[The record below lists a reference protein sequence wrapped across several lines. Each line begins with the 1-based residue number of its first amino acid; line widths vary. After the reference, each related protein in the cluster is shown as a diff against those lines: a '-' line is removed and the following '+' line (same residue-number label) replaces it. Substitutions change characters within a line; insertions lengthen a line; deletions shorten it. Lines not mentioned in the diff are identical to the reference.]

1 MKNIELIGLCAALA
15 MAAAACGTQKKIEQI
30 RAGEMQARLALPSD
44 SGKPVREIKLPEK
57 SRDTLQIVDF
67 EGHEMLIMNAIRD
80 DDGEMV
86 ATDRLEAAVVSA
98 RFRNVAERRGRV
110 DLEFQVI
117 VPRDMQDSRWQLR
130 LDPDMYILGDS
141 LRLDPVIITGR
152 DYRKAQLRGYEQYRK
167 FLNSII
173 TDTTRFINL
182 GALEIFI
189 ERNIPE
195 VYAFRNDTSYVSDE
209 QFASAYGVT
218 ERQAIEHYTWKLWKR
233 WNRRRAG
240 RKELMYRR
248 LVKAPIVTEGI
259 RLDTV
264 IQTDGGDFIYNYVQT
279 INTRPK
285 LRKVDIVLSGD
296 IREQDK
302 CLYTIPRSE
311 ALTFYISS
319 ISGLADGSERYLK
332 RIMER
337 KVEANTA
344 CYIEF
349 PQGKATIDPALG
361 NNPEE
366 IGRIKGNFRELL
378 VNERFDLD
386 SICVEAFASPEGLI
400 KSNEALSERRAR
412 AASDYFSSYAS
423 RLSDSLSREA
433 GVMLSLGEEAVSAE
447 KTPPLS
453 FKSRSGGE
461 NWQMLNV
468 LVESDPELKD
478 AAKREYRHAVE
489 IYKDPDLREKQ
500 LSKMPQYRYM
510 REKLYPRLR
519 IVKFNFY
526 LHRKGMVKD
535 TVHTTEL
542 DTAYMNGV
550 QCLRDHDYEEAL
562 KRLLPYKDFN
572 TAVAYVA
579 LDRNSSAMEILQGL
593 EPTGPVNYLLA
604 IIYSRQGD
612 ERKAVQCYIHACA
625 QEPSYV
631 HRGNL
636 DPEISALIRKY
647 DLRLDNS

>member
-1 MKNIELIGLCAALA
+1 MKSSRFIGLCGVLIL
-15 MAAAACGTQKKIEQI
+15 AAAACGTHKKIEQI
-30 RAGEMQARLALPSD
+30 RSVEMQARLALPSD
-44 SGKPVREIKLPEK
+44 SQKTLREIKIPRK
-57 SRDTLQIVDF
+57 TRDTLQIVDF

-80 DDGEMV
+80 EDGEMV
-86 ATDRLEAAVVSA
+86 ATERLDAAVVTA

-152 DYRKAQLRGYEQYRK
+152 DYRKAQLRGYEQYRR

-195 VYAFRNDTSYVSDE
+195 VYAFRNDTTYVSDE

-218 ERQAIEHYTWKLWKR
+218 ERQAVEHYTWKLWKR
-233 WNRRRAG
+233 WNKRRAG
-240 RKELMYRR
+240 RKNLMYRR
-248 LVKAPIVTEGI
+248 FVKAPIVTEGI

-264 IQTDGGDFIYNYVQT
+264 IQNDNGDFIYNYVQT

-285 LRKVDIVLSGD
+285 LRKVEIVLSGD
-296 IREQDK
+296 IREQGK
-302 CLYTIPRSE
+302 RIYTIPRSE
-311 ALTFYISS
+311 PLTFYISS

-332 RIMER
+332 KIIER

-349 PQGKATIDPALG
+349 PQGKACIDPQLG
-361 NNPEE
+361 NNPGE
-366 IGRIKGNFRELL
+366 IDRIKGNFRELL
-378 VNERFDLD
+378 VNETFDLD
-386 SICVEAFASPEGLI
+386 SICVEAYASPEGAA

-412 AASDYFSSYAS
+412 AASDYFSHFAAQ
-423 RLSDSLSREA
+423 LSDSLSREA
-433 GVMLSLGEEAVSAE
+433 GIVLALGDEVIETLKPA
-447 KTPPLS
+447 PIS
-453 FKSRSGGE
+453 FNSRSGGE
-461 NWQMLNV
+461 NWQMLDV
-468 LVESDPELKD
+468 LIESDEHLKD
-478 AAKREYRHAVE
+478 AAKQEYKQLAAL
-489 IYKDPDLREKQ
+489 YKDPDIREKQ
-500 LSKMPQYRYM
+500 LSRSPHYRYL
-510 REKLYPRLR
+510 REKIYPRLR
-519 IVKFNFY
+519 VVKFNFF
-526 LHRKGMVKD
+526 LHRKGMLKD

-542 DTAYMNGV
+542 DTVYMRGV
-550 QCLRDHDYEEAL
+550 QYLRDHDYEEAL
-562 KRLLPYKDFN
+562 KRLQPYKDFN

-579 LDRNSSAMEILQGL
+579 LDRNSSAMEILRRL
-593 EPTGPVNYLLA
+593 EPDGPVNYLLA
-604 IIYSRQGD
+604 ILYSREGD
-612 ERKAVQCYIHACA
+612 EQRAVQCYVHACA

-636 DPEISALIRKY
+636 DPEISALIKKY
-647 DLRLDNS
+647 DLNNL

>member
-1 MKNIELIGLCAALA
+1 MKSSRFIGLCGILIL
-15 MAAAACGTQKKIEQI
+15 AAAACGTHKKIEQI
-30 RAGEMQARLALPSD
+30 RSVEMQARLALPSD
-44 SGKPVREIKLPEK
+44 SQKTLREIKIPRK
-57 SRDTLQIVDF
+57 TRDTLQIVDF

-80 DDGEMV
+80 EDGEMV
-86 ATDRLEAAVVSA
+86 ATERLDAAVVTA

-152 DYRKAQLRGYEQYRK
+152 DYRKAQLRGYEQYRR

-195 VYAFRNDTSYVSDE
+195 VYAFRNDTTYVSDE

-218 ERQAIEHYTWKLWKR
+218 ERQAVEHYTWKLWKR
-233 WNRRRAG
+233 WNKRRAG
-240 RKELMYRR
+240 RKNLMYRR
-248 LVKAPIVTEGI
+248 FVKAPIVTEGI

-264 IQTDGGDFIYNYVQT
+264 IQNDNGDFIYNYVQT

-285 LRKVDIVLSGD
+285 LRKVEIVLSGD
-296 IREQDK
+296 IREQGK
-302 CLYTIPRSE
+302 RIYTIPRSE
-311 ALTFYISS
+311 PLTFYISS

-332 RIMER
+332 KIIER

-349 PQGKATIDPALG
+349 PQGKANIDPQLG
-361 NNPEE
+361 NNPGE
-366 IGRIKGNFRELL
+366 IDRIKGNFRELL
-378 VNERFDLD
+378 VNETFDLD
-386 SICVEAFASPEGLI
+386 SICVEAYASPEGAA

-412 AASDYFSSYAS
+412 AASDYFSHFAAQ
-423 RLSDSLSREA
+423 LSDSLSREA
-433 GVMLSLGEEAVSAE
+433 GIVLALGDEVIETLKPA
-447 KTPPLS
+447 PIS
-453 FKSRSGGE
+453 FNSRSGGE
-461 NWQMLNV
+461 NWQMLDV
-468 LVESDPELKD
+468 LIESDKYLKD
-478 AAKREYRHAVE
+478 AAKQEYKQLAAL
-489 IYKDPDLREKQ
+489 YKDPDIREKQ
-500 LSKMPQYRYM
+500 LSRSPHYRYL
-510 REKLYPRLR
+510 REKIYPRLR
-519 IVKFNFY
+519 VVKFNFF
-526 LHRKGMVKD
+526 LHRKGMLKD

-542 DTAYMNGV
+542 DTVYMRGV
-550 QCLRDHDYEEAL
+550 QYLRDHDYEEAL
-562 KRLLPYKDFN
+562 KRLQPYKDFN

-579 LDRNSSAMEILQGL
+579 LDRNSSAMEILRRL
-593 EPTGPVNYLLA
+593 EPDGPVNYLLA
-604 IIYSRQGD
+604 ILYSREGD
-612 ERKAVQCYIHACA
+612 EQRAVQCYVHACA

-636 DPEISALIRKY
+636 DPEISALIKKY
-647 DLRLDNS
+647 DLNNL

>member
-1 MKNIELIGLCAALA
+1 MKSSRFIGLCGVLIL
-15 MAAAACGTQKKIEQI
+15 AAAACGTHKKIEQI
-30 RAGEMQARLALPSD
+30 RSVEMQARLALPSD
-44 SGKPVREIKLPEK
+44 SQKTLREIKIPRK
-57 SRDTLQIVDF
+57 TRDTLQIVDF

-80 DDGEMV
+80 EDGEMV
-86 ATDRLEAAVVSA
+86 ATERLDAAVVTA

-152 DYRKAQLRGYEQYRK
+152 DYRKAQLRGYEQYRR

-195 VYAFRNDTSYVSDE
+195 VYAFRNDTTYVSDE

-218 ERQAIEHYTWKLWKR
+218 ERQAVEHYTWKLWKR
-233 WNRRRAG
+233 WNKRRAG
-240 RKELMYRR
+240 RKNLMYRR
-248 LVKAPIVTEGI
+248 FVKAPIVTEGI

-264 IQTDGGDFIYNYVQT
+264 IQNDNGDFIYNYVQT

-285 LRKVDIVLSGD
+285 LRKVEIVLSGD
-296 IREQDK
+296 IREQGK
-302 CLYTIPRSE
+302 RIYTIPRSE
-311 ALTFYISS
+311 PLTFYISS

-332 RIMER
+332 KIIER

-349 PQGKATIDPALG
+349 PQGKAGIDPQLG
-361 NNPEE
+361 NNPGE
-366 IGRIKGNFRELL
+366 IDRIKGNFRELL
-378 VNERFDLD
+378 VNETFDLD
-386 SICVEAFASPEGLI
+386 SICVEAYASPEGAA

-412 AASDYFSSYAS
+412 AASDYFSHFAAQ
-423 RLSDSLSREA
+423 LSDSLSREA
-433 GVMLSLGEEAVSAE
+433 GIVLALGDEVIETLKPA
-447 KTPPLS
+447 PIS
-453 FKSRSGGE
+453 FNSRSGGE
-461 NWQMLNV
+461 NWQMLDV
-468 LVESDPELKD
+468 LIESDEHLKD
-478 AAKREYRHAVE
+478 AAKQEYKQLAAL
-489 IYKDPDLREKQ
+489 YKDPDIREKQ
-500 LSKMPQYRYM
+500 LSRSPHYRYL
-510 REKLYPRLR
+510 REKIYPRLR
-519 IVKFNFY
+519 VVKFNFF
-526 LHRKGMVKD
+526 LHRKGMLKD

-542 DTAYMNGV
+542 DTVYMRGV
-550 QCLRDHDYEEAL
+550 QYLRDHDYEEAL
-562 KRLLPYKDFN
+562 KRLQPYKDFN

-579 LDRNSSAMEILQGL
+579 LDRNSSAMEILRRL
-593 EPTGPVNYLLA
+593 EPDGPVNYLLA
-604 IIYSRQGD
+604 ILYSREGD
-612 ERKAVQCYIHACA
+612 EQRAVQCYVHACA

-636 DPEISALIRKY
+636 DPEISALIKKY
-647 DLRLDNS
+647 DLNNL

>member
-1 MKNIELIGLCAALA
+1 MKSSRFIGLCGILIL
-15 MAAAACGTQKKIEQI
+15 AAAACGTHKKIEQI
-30 RAGEMQARLALPSD
+30 RSVEMQARLALPSD
-44 SGKPVREIKLPEK
+44 SQKTLREIKIPRK
-57 SRDTLQIVDF
+57 TRDTLQIVDF

-80 DDGEMV
+80 EDGEMV
-86 ATDRLEAAVVSA
+86 ATERLDAAVVTA

-152 DYRKAQLRGYEQYRK
+152 DYRKAQLRGYEQYRR

-195 VYAFRNDTSYVSDE
+195 VYAFRNDTTYVSDE

-218 ERQAIEHYTWKLWKR
+218 ERQAVEHYTWKLWKR
-233 WNRRRAG
+233 WNKRRAG
-240 RKELMYRR
+240 RKNLMYRR
-248 LVKAPIVTEGI
+248 FVKAPIVTEGI

-264 IQTDGGDFIYNYVQT
+264 IQNDNGDFIYNYVQT

-285 LRKVDIVLSGD
+285 LRKVEIVLSGD
-296 IREQDK
+296 IREQGK
-302 CLYTIPRSE
+302 RIYTIPCSE
-311 ALTFYISS
+311 PLTFYISS

-332 RIMER
+332 KIIER

-349 PQGKATIDPALG
+349 PQGKAGIDPQLG
-361 NNPEE
+361 NNPGE
-366 IGRIKGNFRELL
+366 IDRIKGNFRELL
-378 VNERFDLD
+378 VNETFDLD
-386 SICVEAFASPEGLI
+386 SICVEAYASPEGAA

-412 AASDYFSSYAS
+412 AASDYFSHFAAQ
-423 RLSDSLSREA
+423 LSDSLSREA
-433 GVMLSLGEEAVSAE
+433 GIVLALGDEVIETGKPA
-447 KTPPLS
+447 PIS
-453 FKSRSGGE
+453 FNRRSGGE
-461 NWQMLNV
+461 NWQMLDV
-468 LVESDPELKD
+468 LIESDEHLKD
-478 AAKREYRHAVE
+478 AAKQEYKQLAAL
-489 IYKDPDLREKQ
+489 YKDPDIREKQ
-500 LSKMPQYRYM
+500 LSRSPHYRYL
-510 REKLYPRLR
+510 REKIYPRLR
-519 IVKFNFY
+519 VVKFNFF
-526 LHRKGMVKD
+526 LHRKGMLKD

-542 DTAYMNGV
+542 DTVYMRGV
-550 QCLRDHDYEEAL
+550 QYLRDHDYEEAL
-562 KRLLPYKDFN
+562 KRLQPYKDFN

-579 LDRNSSAMEILQGL
+579 LDRNSSAMEILRRL
-593 EPTGPVNYLLA
+593 EPDGPVNYLLA
-604 IIYSRQGD
+604 ILYSREGD
-612 ERKAVQCYIHACA
+612 EQRAVQCYVHACA

-636 DPEISALIRKY
+636 DPEISALIKKY
-647 DLRLDNS
+647 DLNNL

>member
-1 MKNIELIGLCAALA
+1 MKSSRFIGLCGILIL
-15 MAAAACGTQKKIEQI
+15 AAAACGTHKKIEQI
-30 RAGEMQARLALPSD
+30 RLVEMQARLALPSD
-44 SGKPVREIKLPEK
+44 SQKTLREIKIPRK
-57 SRDTLQIVDF
+57 TRDTLQIVDF

-80 DDGEMV
+80 EDGEMV
-86 ATDRLEAAVVSA
+86 ATERLDAAVVTA

-152 DYRKAQLRGYEQYRK
+152 DYRKAQLRGYEQYRR

-195 VYAFRNDTSYVSDE
+195 VYAFRNDTTYVSDE

-218 ERQAIEHYTWKLWKR
+218 ERQAVEHYTWKLWKR
-233 WNRRRAG
+233 WNKRRAG
-240 RKELMYRR
+240 RKNLMYRR
-248 LVKAPIVTEGI
+248 FVKAPIVTEGI

-264 IQTDGGDFIYNYVQT
+264 IQNDNGDFIYNYVQT

-285 LRKVDIVLSGD
+285 LRKVEIVLSGD
-296 IREQDK
+296 IREQGK
-302 CLYTIPRSE
+302 RIYTIPRSE
-311 ALTFYISS
+311 PLTFYISS

-332 RIMER
+332 KIIER

-349 PQGKATIDPALG
+349 PQGKAGIDPQLG
-361 NNPEE
+361 NNPGE
-366 IGRIKGNFRELL
+366 IDRIKGNFRELL
-378 VNERFDLD
+378 VNETFDLD
-386 SICVEAFASPEGLI
+386 SICVEAYASPEGAA

-412 AASDYFSSYAS
+412 AASDYFSHFAAQ
-423 RLSDSLSREA
+423 LSDSLSREA
-433 GVMLSLGEEAVSAE
+433 GIVLALGDEVIETLKPA
-447 KTPPLS
+447 PIS
-453 FKSRSGGE
+453 FNSRSGGE
-461 NWQMLNV
+461 NWQMLDV
-468 LVESDPELKD
+468 LIESDKYLKD
-478 AAKREYRHAVE
+478 AAKQEYKQLAAL
-489 IYKDPDLREKQ
+489 YKDPDIREKQ
-500 LSKMPQYRYM
+500 LSRSPHYRYL

-519 IVKFNFY
+519 VVKFNFF
-526 LHRKGMVKD
+526 LHRKGMLKD

-542 DTAYMNGV
+542 DTVYMRGV
-550 QCLRDHDYEEAL
+550 QYLRDHDYEEAL
-562 KRLLPYKDFN
+562 KRLQPYKDFN

-579 LDRNSSAMEILQGL
+579 LDRNSSAMEILRRL
-593 EPTGPVNYLLA
+593 EPDGPVNYLLA
-604 IIYSRQGD
+604 ILYSREGD
-612 ERKAVQCYIHACA
+612 EQRAVQCYVHACA

-636 DPEISALIRKY
+636 DPEISALIKKY
-647 DLRLDNS
+647 DLNNL

>member
-1 MKNIELIGLCAALA
+1 MKSSRFIGLCGILIL
-15 MAAAACGTQKKIEQI
+15 AAAACGTHKKIEQI
-30 RAGEMQARLALPSD
+30 RSVEMQARLALPSD
-44 SGKPVREIKLPEK
+44 SQKTLREIKIPRK
-57 SRDTLQIVDF
+57 TRDTLQIVDF

-80 DDGEMV
+80 EDGEMV
-86 ATDRLEAAVVSA
+86 ATERLDAAVVTA

-152 DYRKAQLRGYEQYRK
+152 DYRKAQLRGYEQYRR

-195 VYAFRNDTSYVSDE
+195 VYAFRNDTTYVSDE

-218 ERQAIEHYTWKLWKR
+218 ERQAVEHYTWKLWKR
-233 WNRRRAG
+233 WNKRRAG
-240 RKELMYRR
+240 RKNLMYRR
-248 LVKAPIVTEGI
+248 FVKAPIVTEGI

-264 IQTDGGDFIYNYVQT
+264 IQNDNGDFIYNYVQT

-285 LRKVDIVLSGD
+285 LRKVEIVLSGD
-296 IREQDK
+296 IREQGK
-302 CLYTIPRSE
+302 RIYTIPCSE
-311 ALTFYISS
+311 PLTFYISS

-332 RIMER
+332 KIIER

-349 PQGKATIDPALG
+349 PQGKACIDPQLG
-361 NNPEE
+361 NNPGE
-366 IGRIKGNFRELL
+366 IDRIKGNFRELL
-378 VNERFDLD
+378 VNETFDLD
-386 SICVEAFASPEGLI
+386 SICVEAYASPEGAA

-412 AASDYFSSYAS
+412 AASDYFSHFAAQ
-423 RLSDSLSREA
+423 LSDSLSREA
-433 GVMLSLGEEAVSAE
+433 GIVLALGDEVIETLKPA
-447 KTPPLS
+447 PIS
-453 FKSRSGGE
+453 FNSRSGGE
-461 NWQMLNV
+461 NWQMLDV
-468 LVESDPELKD
+468 LIESDEHLKD
-478 AAKREYRHAVE
+478 AAKQEYKQLAAL
-489 IYKDPDLREKQ
+489 YKDPDIREKQ
-500 LSKMPQYRYM
+500 LSRSPHYRYL
-510 REKLYPRLR
+510 REKIYPRLR
-519 IVKFNFY
+519 VVKFNFF
-526 LHRKGMVKD
+526 LHRKGMLKD

-542 DTAYMNGV
+542 DTVYMRGV
-550 QCLRDHDYEEAL
+550 QYLRDHDYEEAL
-562 KRLLPYKDFN
+562 KRLQPYKDFN

-579 LDRNSSAMEILQGL
+579 LDRNSSAMEILRRL
-593 EPTGPVNYLLA
+593 EPDGPVNYLLA
-604 IIYSRQGD
+604 ILYSREGD
-612 ERKAVQCYIHACA
+612 EQRAVQCYVHACA

-636 DPEISALIRKY
+636 DPEISALIKKY
-647 DLRLDNS
+647 DLNNL

>member
-1 MKNIELIGLCAALA
+1 MKSSRFIGLCGILIL
-15 MAAAACGTQKKIEQI
+15 AAAACGTHKKIEQI
-30 RAGEMQARLALPSD
+30 KSVEMQARLALPSD
-44 SGKPVREIKLPEK
+44 SQKTLREIKIPRK
-57 SRDTLQIVDF
+57 TRDTLQIVDF

-80 DDGEMV
+80 EDGEMV
-86 ATDRLEAAVVSA
+86 ATERLDAAVVTA

-152 DYRKAQLRGYEQYRK
+152 DYRKAQLRGYEQYRR

-195 VYAFRNDTSYVSDE
+195 VSAFRNDTTYVSDE

-218 ERQAIEHYTWKLWKR
+218 ERQAVEHYTWKLWKR
-233 WNRRRAG
+233 WNKRRAG
-240 RKELMYRR
+240 RKNLMYRR
-248 LVKAPIVTEGI
+248 FVKAPIVTEGI

-264 IQTDGGDFIYNYVQT
+264 IQNDNGDFIYNYVQT

-285 LRKVDIVLSGD
+285 LRKVEIVLSGD
-296 IREQDK
+296 IREQGK
-302 CLYTIPRSE
+302 RIYTIPRSE
-311 ALTFYISS
+311 PLTFYISS

-332 RIMER
+332 KIIER

-349 PQGKATIDPALG
+349 PQGKANIDPQLG
-361 NNPEE
+361 NNPGE
-366 IGRIKGNFRELL
+366 IDRIKGNFRELL
-378 VNERFDLD
+378 VNETFDLD
-386 SICVEAFASPEGLI
+386 SICVEAYASPEGAA

-412 AASDYFSSYAS
+412 AASDYFSHFAAQ
-423 RLSDSLSREA
+423 LSDSLSREA
-433 GVMLSLGEEAVSAE
+433 GIVLALGDEVIETLKPA
-447 KTPPLS
+447 PIS
-453 FKSRSGGE
+453 FNSRSGGE
-461 NWQMLNV
+461 NWQMLDV
-468 LVESDPELKD
+468 LIESDEHLKD
-478 AAKREYRHAVE
+478 AAKQEYKQLAAL
-489 IYKDPDLREKQ
+489 YKDPDIREKQ
-500 LSKMPQYRYM
+500 LSRSPHYRYL
-510 REKLYPRLR
+510 REKIYPRLR
-519 IVKFNFY
+519 VVKFNFF
-526 LHRKGMVKD
+526 LHRKGMLKD

-542 DTAYMNGV
+542 DTVYMRGV
-550 QCLRDHDYEEAL
+550 QYLRDHDYEEAL
-562 KRLLPYKDFN
+562 KRLQPYKDFN

-579 LDRNSSAMEILQGL
+579 LDRNSSAMEILRRL
-593 EPTGPVNYLLA
+593 EPDGPVNYLLA
-604 IIYSRQGD
+604 ILYSREGD
-612 ERKAVQCYIHACA
+612 EQRAVQCYVHACA

-636 DPEISALIRKY
+636 DPEISALIKKY
-647 DLRLDNS
+647 DLNNL

>member
-1 MKNIELIGLCAALA
+1 MKSSRFIGLCGILIL
-15 MAAAACGTQKKIEQI
+15 AAAACGTHKKIEQI
-30 RAGEMQARLALPSD
+30 RSVEMQARLALPSD
-44 SGKPVREIKLPEK
+44 SQKTLREIKIPRK
-57 SRDTLQIVDF
+57 TRDTLQIVDF

-80 DDGEMV
+80 EDGEMV
-86 ATDRLEAAVVSA
+86 ATERLDAAVVTA

-152 DYRKAQLRGYEQYRK
+152 DYRKAQLRGYEQYRR

-195 VYAFRNDTSYVSDE
+195 VYAFRNDTTYVSDE

-218 ERQAIEHYTWKLWKR
+218 ERQAVEHYTWKLWKL
-233 WNRRRAG
+233 WNKRRAG
-240 RKELMYRR
+240 RKNLMYRR
-248 LVKAPIVTEGI
+248 FVKAPIVTEGI

-264 IQTDGGDFIYNYVQT
+264 IQNDNGDFIYNYVQT

-285 LRKVDIVLSGD
+285 LRKVEIVLSGD
-296 IREQDK
+296 IREQGK
-302 CLYTIPRSE
+302 RIYTIPRSE
-311 ALTFYISS
+311 PLTFYISS

-332 RIMER
+332 KIIER

-349 PQGKATIDPALG
+349 PQGKAGIDPQLG
-361 NNPEE
+361 NNPGE
-366 IGRIKGNFRELL
+366 IDRIKGNFRELL
-378 VNERFDLD
+378 VNETFDLD
-386 SICVEAFASPEGLI
+386 SICVEAYASPEGAA

-412 AASDYFSSYAS
+412 AASDYFSHFAAQ
-423 RLSDSLSREA
+423 LSDSLSREA
-433 GVMLSLGEEAVSAE
+433 GIVLALGDEVIETGKPA
-447 KTPPLS
+447 PIS
-453 FKSRSGGE
+453 FNSRSGGE
-461 NWQMLNV
+461 NWQMLDV
-468 LVESDPELKD
+468 LIESDEHLKD
-478 AAKREYRHAVE
+478 AAKQEYKQLAAL
-489 IYKDPDLREKQ
+489 YKDPDIREKQ
-500 LSKMPQYRYM
+500 LSRSPHYRYL
-510 REKLYPRLR
+510 REKIYPRLR
-519 IVKFNFY
+519 VVKFNFF
-526 LHRKGMVKD
+526 LHRKGMLKD

-542 DTAYMNGV
+542 DTVYMRGV
-550 QCLRDHDYEEAL
+550 QYLRDHDYEEAL
-562 KRLLPYKDFN
+562 KRLQPYKDFN

-579 LDRNSSAMEILQGL
+579 LDRNSSAMEILRRL
-593 EPTGPVNYLLA
+593 EPDGPVNYLLA
-604 IIYSRQGD
+604 ILYSREGD
-612 ERKAVQCYIHACA
+612 EQRAVQCYVHACA

-636 DPEISALIRKY
+636 DPEISALIKKY
-647 DLRLDNS
+647 DLNNL

>member
-1 MKNIELIGLCAALA
+1 MKSSRFIGLCGILIL
-15 MAAAACGTQKKIEQI
+15 AAAACGTHKKIEQI
-30 RAGEMQARLALPSD
+30 RSVEMQARLALPSD
-44 SGKPVREIKLPEK
+44 SQKTLREIKIPRK
-57 SRDTLQIVDF
+57 TRDTLQIVDF

-80 DDGEMV
+80 EDGEMV
-86 ATDRLEAAVVSA
+86 ATERLDAAVVTA

-152 DYRKAQLRGYEQYRK
+152 DYRKAQLRGYEQYRR

-195 VYAFRNDTSYVSDE
+195 VYAFRNDTTYVSDE

-218 ERQAIEHYTWKLWKR
+218 ERQAVEHYTWKLWKR
-233 WNRRRAG
+233 WNKRRAG
-240 RKELMYRR
+240 RKNLMYRR
-248 LVKAPIVTEGI
+248 FVKAPIVTEGI

-264 IQTDGGDFIYNYVQT
+264 IQNDNGDFIYNYVQT

-285 LRKVDIVLSGD
+285 LRKVEIVLSGD
-296 IREQDK
+296 IREQGK
-302 CLYTIPRSE
+302 RIYTIPRSDP
-311 ALTFYISS
+311 LTFYISS

-332 RIMER
+332 KIIER

-349 PQGKATIDPALG
+349 PQGKACIDPQLG
-361 NNPEE
+361 NNPGE
-366 IGRIKGNFRELL
+366 IDRIKGNFRELL
-378 VNERFDLD
+378 VNETFDLD
-386 SICVEAFASPEGLI
+386 SICVEAYASPEGAA

-412 AASDYFSSYAS
+412 AASDYFSHFAAQ
-423 RLSDSLSREA
+423 LSDSLSSEA
-433 GVMLSLGEEAVSAE
+433 GIVLALGDEVIETLKPA
-447 KTPPLS
+447 PIS
-453 FKSRSGGE
+453 FNSRSGGE
-461 NWQMLNV
+461 NWQMLDV
-468 LVESDPELKD
+468 LIESDEHLKD
-478 AAKREYRHAVE
+478 AAKQEYKQLAAL
-489 IYKDPDLREKQ
+489 YKDPDIREKQ
-500 LSKMPQYRYM
+500 LSRSPHYRYL
-510 REKLYPRLR
+510 REKIYPRLR
-519 IVKFNFY
+519 VVKFNFF
-526 LHRKGMVKD
+526 LHRKGMLKD

-542 DTAYMNGV
+542 DTVYMRGV
-550 QCLRDHDYEEAL
+550 QYLRDHDYEEAL
-562 KRLLPYKDFN
+562 KRLQPYKDFN

-579 LDRNSSAMEILQGL
+579 LDRNSSAMEILRRL
-593 EPTGPVNYLLA
+593 EPDGPVNYLLA
-604 IIYSRQGD
+604 ILYSREGD
-612 ERKAVQCYIHACA
+612 EQRAVQCYVHACA

-636 DPEISALIRKY
+636 DPEISALIKKY
-647 DLRLDNS
+647 DLNNL

>member
-1 MKNIELIGLCAALA
+1 MKSSRFIGLCGILIL
-15 MAAAACGTQKKIEQI
+15 AAAACGTHKKIEQI
-30 RAGEMQARLALPSD
+30 RSVEMQARLALPSD
-44 SGKPVREIKLPEK
+44 SQKTLREIKIPRK
-57 SRDTLQIVDF
+57 TRDTLQIVDF

-80 DDGEMV
+80 EDGEMV
-86 ATDRLEAAVVSA
+86 ATERLDAAVVTA

-152 DYRKAQLRGYEQYRK
+152 DYRKAQLRGYEQYRR

-195 VYAFRNDTSYVSDE
+195 VYAFRNDTTYVSDE

-218 ERQAIEHYTWKLWKR
+218 ERQAVEHYTWKLWKR
-233 WNRRRAG
+233 WNKRRAG
-240 RKELMYRR
+240 RKNLMYRR
-248 LVKAPIVTEGI
+248 FVKAPIVTEGI

-264 IQTDGGDFIYNYVQT
+264 IQNDNGDFIYNYVQT

-285 LRKVDIVLSGD
+285 LRKVEIVLSGD
-296 IREQDK
+296 IREQGK
-302 CLYTIPRSE
+302 RIYTIPRSE
-311 ALTFYISS
+311 PLTFYISS

-332 RIMER
+332 KIIER

-349 PQGKATIDPALG
+349 PQGKANIDPQLG
-361 NNPEE
+361 NNPGE
-366 IGRIKGNFRELL
+366 IDRIKGNFRELL
-378 VNERFDLD
+378 VNETFDLD
-386 SICVEAFASPEGLI
+386 SICVEAYASPEGAA

-412 AASDYFSSYAS
+412 AASDYFSHFAAQ
-423 RLSDSLSREA
+423 LSDSLSREA
-433 GVMLSLGEEAVSAE
+433 GLVLALGDEVIETLKPA
-447 KTPPLS
+447 PIS
-453 FKSRSGGE
+453 FNSRSGGE
-461 NWQMLNV
+461 NWQMLDV
-468 LVESDPELKD
+468 LIESDEHLKD
-478 AAKREYRHAVE
+478 AAKQEYKQLAAL
-489 IYKDPDLREKQ
+489 YKDPDIREKQ
-500 LSKMPQYRYM
+500 LSRSPHYRYL
-510 REKLYPRLR
+510 REKIYPRLR
-519 IVKFNFY
+519 VVKFNFF
-526 LHRKGMVKD
+526 LHRKGMLKD

-542 DTAYMNGV
+542 DTVYMRGV
-550 QCLRDHDYEEAL
+550 QYLRDHDYEEAL
-562 KRLLPYKDFN
+562 KRLQPYKDFN

-579 LDRNSSAMEILQGL
+579 LDRNSSAMEILRRL
-593 EPTGPVNYLLA
+593 EPDGPVNYLLA
-604 IIYSRQGD
+604 ILYSREGD
-612 ERKAVQCYIHACA
+612 EQRAVQCYVHACA

-636 DPEISALIRKY
+636 DPEISALIKKY
-647 DLRLDNS
+647 DLNNL

>member
-1 MKNIELIGLCAALA
+1 MKSLKFPVLCGVLALA
-15 MAAAACGTQKKIEQI
+15 VAACGTHKKIEQI
-30 RAGEMQARLALPSD
+30 KAGEMQARLALPSD
-44 SGKPVREIKLPEK
+44 YQKPTREIKIPEK
-57 SRDTLQIVDF
+57 TRDTLQIVDF

-80 DDGEMV
+80 EDGEMV
-86 ATDRLEAAVVSA
+86 ATERLEAAVVTA

-110 DLEFQVI
+110 DLVFQVI

-152 DYRKAQLRGYEQYRK
+152 DYRKAQLRGYEQYRR

-182 GALEIFI
+182 AALEIFI

-195 VYAFRNDTSYVSDE
+195 VYAFRTDTSFVSDE
-209 QFASAYGVT
+209 EFASAYGVT
-218 ERQAIEHYTWKLWKR
+218 EKQAIEHYTWQLWKR

-240 RKELMYRR
+240 RKDLMYHRF
-248 LVKAPIVTEGI
+248 VKAPIVTEGI

-264 IQTDGGDFIYNYVQT
+264 LQNDNGDFIYNYVQT

-285 LRKVDIVLSGD
+285 LRKVEIVLSGD
-296 IREQDK
+296 IREQGK
-302 CLYTIPRSE
+302 RIYTIPRSDP
-311 ALTFYISS
+311 LTFYISS

-332 RIMER
+332 KIIER

-349 PQGKATIDPALG
+349 PQGKANIDPGLG
-361 NNPEE
+361 NNPGE

-378 VNERFDLD
+378 VNETFDLD
-386 SICVEAFASPEGLI
+386 SICVEAFASPEGLR
-400 KSNEALSERRAR
+400 KSNEALSERRAKS
-412 AASDYFSSYAS
+412 ASDYFANYAAH
-423 RLSDSLSREA
+423 LSDSLAKEA
-433 GVMLSLGEEAVSAE
+433 GIILSLGDEAIEMKKPAAI
-447 KTPPLS
+447 S

-461 NWQMLNV
+461 NWQMLDY
-468 LVESDPELKD
+468 LVESDWQLKD
-478 AAKREYRHAVE
+478 AAKKEYAE
-489 IYKDPDLREKQ
+489 IASLFKDPDMREKQ
-500 LSKMPQYRYM
+500 LSRTSHYRYL

-535 TVHTTEL
+535 TIHTTEL
-542 DTAYMNGV
+542 DTVYMHGV
-550 QCLRDHDYEEAL
+550 QSLRDHDYEEAL
-562 KRLLPYKDFN
+562 KCLQPYKDFN

-579 LDRNSSAMEILQGL
+579 LDRNSSAKEILCGL
-593 EPTGPVNYLLA
+593 ERTAAVDYLLA
-604 IIYSRQGD
+604 ILYSREGD
-612 ERKAVQCYIHACA
+612 EQNAVQCYIHACA
-625 QEPSYV
+625 REPSYV

-647 DLRLDNS
+647 DLNKEL

>member
-1 MKNIELIGLCAALA
+1 MKNLKFIGLCSTLA
-15 MAAAACGTQKKIEQI
+15 IAAAACGTHKKIEQI

-44 SGKPVREIKLPEK
+44 SSLPTREIKIPEK
-57 SRDTLQIVDF
+57 TRDTLQIVDF

-80 DDGEMV
+80 EDGEMV
-86 ATDRLEAAVVSA
+86 ATERLEAAVVTA

-152 DYRKAQLRGYEQYRK
+152 DYRKAQLRGYEQYRR

-182 GALEIFI
+182 GALEIFL

-195 VYAFRNDTSYVSDE
+195 VYAFRNDTTYVSDE

-218 ERQAIEHYTWKLWKR
+218 ERQAVEHYTWQLWKR

-240 RKELMYRR
+240 RKELMYHRF
-248 LVKAPIVTEGI
+248 VKAPIITEGI

-264 IQTDGGDFIYNYVQT
+264 LQNADGDFIYNYVQT

-285 LRKVDIVLSGD
+285 LRRVEIVLSGD
-296 IREQDK
+296 IKEQGRRI
-302 CLYTIPRSE
+302 YTIPRSE
-311 ALTFYISS
+311 PLTFYISS

-332 RIMER
+332 KIIER

-349 PQGKATIDPALG
+349 PQGKATIDPLLG
-361 NNPEE
+361 NNPGE

-378 VNERFDLD
+378 VNETFELD
-386 SICVEAFASPEGLI
+386 SICVEAFASPEGQK
-400 KSNEALSERRAR
+400 KSNEALSERRAK
-412 AASDYFSSYAS
+412 AASEYFARYAS
-423 RLSDSLSREA
+423 HLRDSLSREA
-433 GVMLSLGEEAVSAE
+433 GVVLSLGDEAVE
-447 KTPPLS
+447 IQKPTEIS

-461 NWQMLNV
+461 NWQMLDF
-468 LVESDPELKD
+468 LVESDEGLKD
-478 AAKREYRHAVE
+478 AAKKEYARIAGLNL
-489 IYKDPDLREKQ
+489 DPDMREKQ
-500 LSKMPQYRYM
+500 LSRSPHYRYM

-535 TVHTTEL
+535 TIHTTEL
-542 DTAYMNGV
+542 DTVYMRGV

-562 KRLLPYKDFN
+562 KLLQPYKDFN

-579 LDRNSSAMEILQGL
+579 LDRNSSAMEILRGL
-593 EPTGPVNYLLA
+593 ETTGAVNYLLA
-604 IIYSRQGD
+604 ILYSREGD
-612 ERKAVQCYIHACA
+612 EKNAVQCYIHACA

-647 DLRLDNS
+647 DLNKEQ

>member
-1 MKNIELIGLCAALA
+1 MKSSRFIGLCGILIL
-15 MAAAACGTQKKIEQI
+15 AAAACGTHKKIEQI
-30 RAGEMQARLALPSD
+30 RSVEMQARLALPSD
-44 SGKPVREIKLPEK
+44 SQKTLREIKIPRK
-57 SRDTLQIVDF
+57 TRDTLQIVDF

-80 DDGEMV
+80 EDGEMV
-86 ATDRLEAAVVSA
+86 ATERLDAAVVTA

-152 DYRKAQLRGYEQYRK
+152 DYRKAQLRGYEQYRR

-195 VYAFRNDTSYVSDE
+195 VYAFRNDTTYVSDE

-218 ERQAIEHYTWKLWKR
+218 ERQAVEHYTWKLWKR
-233 WNRRRAG
+233 WNKRRAG
-240 RKELMYRR
+240 RKNLMYRR
-248 LVKAPIVTEGI
+248 FVKAPIVTEGI

-264 IQTDGGDFIYNYVQT
+264 IQNDNGDFIYNYVQT

-285 LRKVDIVLSGD
+285 LRKVEIVLSGD
-296 IREQDK
+296 IREQGK
-302 CLYTIPRSE
+302 RIYTIPRSE
-311 ALTFYISS
+311 PLTFYISS

-332 RIMER
+332 KIIER

-349 PQGKATIDPALG
+349 PQGKACIDPQLG
-361 NNPEE
+361 NNPGE
-366 IGRIKGNFRELL
+366 IDRIKGNFRELL
-378 VNERFDLD
+378 VNETFDLD
-386 SICVEAFASPEGLI
+386 SICVEAYASPEGAA

-412 AASDYFSSYAS
+412 AASDYFSHFAAQ
-423 RLSDSLSREA
+423 LTDSLSREA
-433 GVMLSLGEEAVSAE
+433 GIVLALGDEVIETLKPA
-447 KTPPLS
+447 PIS
-453 FKSRSGGE
+453 FNSRSGGE
-461 NWQMLNV
+461 NWQMLDV
-468 LVESDPELKD
+468 LIESDEHLKD
-478 AAKREYRHAVE
+478 AAKQEYKQLAAL
-489 IYKDPDLREKQ
+489 YKDPDIREKQ
-500 LSKMPQYRYM
+500 LSRSPHYRYL
-510 REKLYPRLR
+510 REKIYPRLR
-519 IVKFNFY
+519 VVKFNFF
-526 LHRKGMVKD
+526 LHRKGMLKD

-542 DTAYMNGV
+542 DTVYMRGV
-550 QCLRDHDYEEAL
+550 QYLRDHDYEEAL
-562 KRLLPYKDFN
+562 KRLQPYKDFN

-579 LDRNSSAMEILQGL
+579 LDRNSSAMEILRRL
-593 EPTGPVNYLLA
+593 EPDGPVNYLLA
-604 IIYSRQGD
+604 ILYSREGD
-612 ERKAVQCYIHACA
+612 EQRAVQCYVHACA

-636 DPEISALIRKY
+636 DPEISALIKKY
-647 DLRLDNS
+647 DLNNL

>member
-1 MKNIELIGLCAALA
+1 MKSSRFIGLCGILIL
-15 MAAAACGTQKKIEQI
+15 AAAACGTHKKIEQI
-30 RAGEMQARLALPSD
+30 RSVEMQARLALPSD
-44 SGKPVREIKLPEK
+44 SQKTLREIKIPRK
-57 SRDTLQIVDF
+57 TRDTLQIVDF

-80 DDGEMV
+80 EDGEMV
-86 ATDRLEAAVVSA
+86 ATERLDAAVVTA

-152 DYRKAQLRGYEQYRK
+152 DYRKAQLRGYEQYRR

-195 VYAFRNDTSYVSDE
+195 VYAFRNDTTYVSDE

-218 ERQAIEHYTWKLWKR
+218 ERQAVEHYTWKLWKR
-233 WNRRRAG
+233 WNKRRAG
-240 RKELMYRR
+240 RKNLMYRR
-248 LVKAPIVTEGI
+248 FVKAPIVTEGI

-264 IQTDGGDFIYNYVQT
+264 IQNDNGDFIYNYVQT

-285 LRKVDIVLSGD
+285 LRKVEIVLAGD
-296 IREQDK
+296 IREQGK
-302 CLYTIPRSE
+302 RIYTIPRSE
-311 ALTFYISS
+311 PLTFYISS

-332 RIMER
+332 KIIER

-349 PQGKATIDPALG
+349 PQGKANIDPQLG
-361 NNPEE
+361 NNPGE
-366 IGRIKGNFRELL
+366 IDRIKGNFRELL
-378 VNERFDLD
+378 VNETFDLD
-386 SICVEAFASPEGLI
+386 SICVEAYASPEGAA

-412 AASDYFSSYAS
+412 AASDYFSHFAAQ
-423 RLSDSLSREA
+423 LSDSLSREA
-433 GVMLSLGEEAVSAE
+433 GIVLALGDEVIETLKPA
-447 KTPPLS
+447 PIS
-453 FKSRSGGE
+453 FNSRSGGE
-461 NWQMLNV
+461 NWQMLDV
-468 LVESDPELKD
+468 LIESDEHLKD
-478 AAKREYRHAVE
+478 AAKQEYKQLAAL
-489 IYKDPDLREKQ
+489 YKDPDIREKQ
-500 LSKMPQYRYM
+500 LSRSPHYRYL
-510 REKLYPRLR
+510 REKIYPRLR
-519 IVKFNFY
+519 VVKFNFF
-526 LHRKGMVKD
+526 LHRKGMLKD

-542 DTAYMNGV
+542 DTVYMRGV
-550 QCLRDHDYEEAL
+550 QYLRDHDYEEAL
-562 KRLLPYKDFN
+562 KRLQPYKDFN

-579 LDRNSSAMEILQGL
+579 LDRNSSAMEILRRL
-593 EPTGPVNYLLA
+593 EPDGPVNYLLA
-604 IIYSRQGD
+604 ILYSREGD
-612 ERKAVQCYIHACA
+612 EQRAVQCYVHACA

-636 DPEISALIRKY
+636 DPEISALIKKY
-647 DLRLDNS
+647 DLNNL

>member
-1 MKNIELIGLCAALA
+1 MKSSRFIGLCGILIL
-15 MAAAACGTQKKIEQI
+15 AAAACGTHKKIEQI
-30 RAGEMQARLALPSD
+30 RSVEMQARLALPSD
-44 SGKPVREIKLPEK
+44 SQKTLREIKIPRK
-57 SRDTLQIVDF
+57 TRDTLQIVDF

-80 DDGEMV
+80 EDGEMV
-86 ATDRLEAAVVSA
+86 ATERLDAAVVTA

-152 DYRKAQLRGYEQYRK
+152 DYRKAQLRGYEQYRR

-195 VYAFRNDTSYVSDE
+195 VYAFRNDTTYVSDE

-218 ERQAIEHYTWKLWKR
+218 ERQAVEHYTWKLWKR
-233 WNRRRAG
+233 WNKRRAG
-240 RKELMYRR
+240 RKNLMYKRF
-248 LVKAPIVTEGI
+248 VKAPIVTEGI

-264 IQTDGGDFIYNYVQT
+264 IQNDNGDFIYNYVQT

-285 LRKVDIVLSGD
+285 LRKVEIVLSGD
-296 IREQDK
+296 IREQGK
-302 CLYTIPRSE
+302 RIYTIPRSE
-311 ALTFYISS
+311 PLTFYISS

-332 RIMER
+332 KIIER

-349 PQGKATIDPALG
+349 PQGKACIDPQLG
-361 NNPEE
+361 NNPGE
-366 IGRIKGNFRELL
+366 IDRIKGNFRELL
-378 VNERFDLD
+378 VNETFDLD
-386 SICVEAFASPEGLI
+386 SICVEAYASPEGAA

-412 AASDYFSSYAS
+412 AASDYFSHFAAQ
-423 RLSDSLSREA
+423 LSDSLSREA
-433 GVMLSLGEEAVSAE
+433 GIVLALGDEVIETLKPA
-447 KTPPLS
+447 PIS
-453 FKSRSGGE
+453 FNSRSGGE
-461 NWQMLNV
+461 NWQMLDV
-468 LVESDPELKD
+468 LIESDKYLKD
-478 AAKREYRHAVE
+478 AAKQEYKQLAAL
-489 IYKDPDLREKQ
+489 YKDPDIREKQ
-500 LSKMPQYRYM
+500 LSRSPHYRYL
-510 REKLYPRLR
+510 REKIYPRLR
-519 IVKFNFY
+519 VVKFNFF
-526 LHRKGMVKD
+526 LHRKGMLKD

-542 DTAYMNGV
+542 DTVYMRGV
-550 QCLRDHDYEEAL
+550 QYLRDHDYEEAL
-562 KRLLPYKDFN
+562 KRLQPYKDFN

-579 LDRNSSAMEILQGL
+579 LDRNSSAMEILRRL
-593 EPTGPVNYLLA
+593 EPDGPVNYLLA
-604 IIYSRQGD
+604 ILYSREGD
-612 ERKAVQCYIHACA
+612 EQRAVQCYVHACA

-636 DPEISALIRKY
+636 DPEISALIKKY
-647 DLRLDNS
+647 DLNNL

>member
-1 MKNIELIGLCAALA
+1 MKSSRFIGLCGILIL
-15 MAAAACGTQKKIEQI
+15 AAAACGTHKKIEQI
-30 RAGEMQARLALPSD
+30 RSVEMQARLALPSD
-44 SGKPVREIKLPEK
+44 SQKTLREIKIPRK
-57 SRDTLQIVDF
+57 TRDTLQIVDF

-80 DDGEMV
+80 EDGEMV
-86 ATDRLEAAVVSA
+86 ATERLDAAVVTA

-152 DYRKAQLRGYEQYRK
+152 DYRKAQLRGYEQYRR

-195 VYAFRNDTSYVSDE
+195 VYAFRNDTTYVSDE

-218 ERQAIEHYTWKLWKR
+218 ERQAVEHYTWKLWKR
-233 WNRRRAG
+233 WNKRRAG
-240 RKELMYRR
+240 RKNLMYRR
-248 LVKAPIVTEGI
+248 FVKAPIVTEGI

-264 IQTDGGDFIYNYVQT
+264 IQNDNGDFIYNYVQT

-285 LRKVDIVLSGD
+285 LRKVEIVLSGD
-296 IREQDK
+296 IREQGK
-302 CLYTIPRSE
+302 RIYTIPRSE
-311 ALTFYISS
+311 PLTFYISS

-332 RIMER
+332 KIIER

-349 PQGKATIDPALG
+349 PQGKANLDPQLG
-361 NNPEE
+361 NNPGE
-366 IGRIKGNFRELL
+366 IDRIKGNFRELL
-378 VNERFDLD
+378 VNETFDLD
-386 SICVEAFASPEGLI
+386 SICVEAYASPEGAA

-412 AASDYFSSYAS
+412 AASDYFSHFAAQ
-423 RLSDSLSREA
+423 LSDSLSREA
-433 GVMLSLGEEAVSAE
+433 GIVLALGDEVIETLKPA
-447 KTPPLS
+447 PIS
-453 FKSRSGGE
+453 FNSRSGGE
-461 NWQMLNV
+461 NWQMLDV
-468 LVESDPELKD
+468 LIESDEHLKD
-478 AAKREYRHAVE
+478 AAKQEYKQLAAL
-489 IYKDPDLREKQ
+489 YKDPDIREKQ
-500 LSKMPQYRYM
+500 LSRSPHYRYL
-510 REKLYPRLR
+510 REKIYPRLR
-519 IVKFNFY
+519 VVKFNFF
-526 LHRKGMVKD
+526 LHRKGMLKD

-542 DTAYMNGV
+542 DTVYMRGV
-550 QCLRDHDYEEAL
+550 QYLRDHDYEEAL
-562 KRLLPYKDFN
+562 KRLQPYKDFN

-579 LDRNSSAMEILQGL
+579 LDRNSSAMEILRRL
-593 EPTGPVNYLLA
+593 EPDGPVNYLLA
-604 IIYSRQGD
+604 ILYSREGD
-612 ERKAVQCYIHACA
+612 EQRAVQCYVHACA

-636 DPEISALIRKY
+636 DPEISALIKKY
-647 DLRLDNS
+647 DLNNL

>member
-1 MKNIELIGLCAALA
+1 MKSSRFIGLCGILIL
-15 MAAAACGTQKKIEQI
+15 AAAACGTHKKIEQI
-30 RAGEMQARLALPSD
+30 RLVEMQARLALPSD
-44 SGKPVREIKLPEK
+44 SQKTLREIKIPRK
-57 SRDTLQIVDF
+57 TRDTLQIVDF

-80 DDGEMV
+80 EDGEMV
-86 ATDRLEAAVVSA
+86 ATERLDAAVVTA

-152 DYRKAQLRGYEQYRK
+152 DYRKAQLRGYEQYRR

-195 VYAFRNDTSYVSDE
+195 VYAFRNDTTYVSDE

-218 ERQAIEHYTWKLWKR
+218 ERQAVEHYTWKLWKR
-233 WNRRRAG
+233 WNKRRAG
-240 RKELMYRR
+240 RKNLMYRR
-248 LVKAPIVTEGI
+248 FVKAPIVTEGI

-264 IQTDGGDFIYNYVQT
+264 IQNDNGDFIYNYVQT

-285 LRKVDIVLSGD
+285 LRKVEIVLSGD
-296 IREQDK
+296 IREQGK
-302 CLYTIPRSE
+302 RIYTIPRSE
-311 ALTFYISS
+311 PLTFYISS

-332 RIMER
+332 KIIER

-349 PQGKATIDPALG
+349 PQGKAGIDPQLG
-361 NNPEE
+361 NNPGE
-366 IGRIKGNFRELL
+366 IDRIKGNFRELL
-378 VNERFDLD
+378 VNETFDLD
-386 SICVEAFASPEGLI
+386 SICVEAYASPEGAA

-412 AASDYFSSYAS
+412 AASDYFSHFAAQ
-423 RLSDSLSREA
+423 LSDSLSREA
-433 GVMLSLGEEAVSAE
+433 GLVLALGDEVIETLKPA
-447 KTPPLS
+447 PIS
-453 FKSRSGGE
+453 FNSRSGGE
-461 NWQMLNV
+461 NWQMLDV
-468 LVESDPELKD
+468 LIESDEHLKD
-478 AAKREYRHAVE
+478 AAKQEYKQLAAL
-489 IYKDPDLREKQ
+489 YKDPDIREKQ
-500 LSKMPQYRYM
+500 LSRSPHYRYL
-510 REKLYPRLR
+510 REKIYPRLR
-519 IVKFNFY
+519 VVKFNFF
-526 LHRKGMVKD
+526 LHRKGMLKD

-542 DTAYMNGV
+542 DTVYMRGV
-550 QCLRDHDYEEAL
+550 QYLRDHDYEEAL
-562 KRLLPYKDFN
+562 KRLQPYKDFN

-579 LDRNSSAMEILQGL
+579 LDRNSSAMEILRRL
-593 EPTGPVNYLLA
+593 EPDGPVNYLLA
-604 IIYSRQGD
+604 ILYSREGD
-612 ERKAVQCYIHACA
+612 EQRAVQCYVHACA

-636 DPEISALIRKY
+636 DPEISALIKKY
-647 DLRLDNS
+647 DLNNL

>member
-1 MKNIELIGLCAALA
+1 MKSSRFIGLCGILIL
-15 MAAAACGTQKKIEQI
+15 AAAACGTHKKIEQI
-30 RAGEMQARLALPSD
+30 RSVEMQARLALPSD
-44 SGKPVREIKLPEK
+44 SQKTLREIKIPRK
-57 SRDTLQIVDF
+57 TRDTLQIVDF

-80 DDGEMV
+80 EDGEMV
-86 ATDRLEAAVVSA
+86 ATERLDAAVVTA

-152 DYRKAQLRGYEQYRK
+152 DYRKAQLRGYEQYRR

-195 VYAFRNDTSYVSDE
+195 VYAFRNDTTYVSDE

-218 ERQAIEHYTWKLWKR
+218 ERQAVEHYTWKLWKR
-233 WNRRRAG
+233 WNKRRAG
-240 RKELMYRR
+240 RKNLMYRR
-248 LVKAPIVTEGI
+248 FVKAPIVTEGI

-264 IQTDGGDFIYNYVQT
+264 IQNDNGDFIYNYVQT

-285 LRKVDIVLSGD
+285 LRKVEIVLSGD
-296 IREQDK
+296 IREQGK
-302 CLYTIPRSE
+302 RIYTIPCSE
-311 ALTFYISS
+311 PLTFYISS

-332 RIMER
+332 KIIER

-349 PQGKATIDPALG
+349 PQGKANIDPQLG
-361 NNPEE
+361 NNPGE
-366 IGRIKGNFRELL
+366 IDRIKGNFRELL
-378 VNERFDLD
+378 VNETFDLD
-386 SICVEAFASPEGLI
+386 SICVEAYASPEGAA

-412 AASDYFSSYAS
+412 AASDYFSHFAAQL
-423 RLSDSLSREA
+423 RDSLSREA
-433 GVMLSLGEEAVSAE
+433 GIVLALGDEVIETLKPA
-447 KTPPLS
+447 PIS
-453 FKSRSGGE
+453 FNSRSGGE
-461 NWQMLNV
+461 NWQMLDV
-468 LVESDPELKD
+468 LIESDEHLKD
-478 AAKREYRHAVE
+478 AAKQEYKQLAAL
-489 IYKDPDLREKQ
+489 YKDPDIREKQ
-500 LSKMPQYRYM
+500 LSRSPHYRYL
-510 REKLYPRLR
+510 REKIYPRLR
-519 IVKFNFY
+519 VVKFNFF
-526 LHRKGMVKD
+526 LHRKGMLKD

-542 DTAYMNGV
+542 DTVYMRGV
-550 QCLRDHDYEEAL
+550 QYLRDHDYEEAL
-562 KRLLPYKDFN
+562 KRLQPYKDFN

-579 LDRNSSAMEILQGL
+579 LDRNSSAMEILRRL
-593 EPTGPVNYLLA
+593 EPDGPVNYLLA
-604 IIYSRQGD
+604 ILYSREGD
-612 ERKAVQCYIHACA
+612 EQRAVQCYVHACA

-636 DPEISALIRKY
+636 DPEISALIKKY
-647 DLRLDNS
+647 DLNNL

>member
-1 MKNIELIGLCAALA
+1 MKSSRFIGLCGILIL
-15 MAAAACGTQKKIEQI
+15 AAAACGTHKRIEQI
-30 RAGEMQARLALPSD
+30 KSVEMQARLALPSD
-44 SGKPVREIKLPEK
+44 SQKTLREIKIPRK
-57 SRDTLQIVDF
+57 TRDTLQIVDF

-80 DDGEMV
+80 EDGEMV
-86 ATDRLEAAVVSA
+86 ATERLDAAVVTA

-152 DYRKAQLRGYEQYRK
+152 DYRKAQLRGYEQYRR

-195 VYAFRNDTSYVSDE
+195 VYAFRNDTTYVSDE

-218 ERQAIEHYTWKLWKR
+218 ERQAVEHYTWKLWKR
-233 WNRRRAG
+233 WNKRRAG
-240 RKELMYRR
+240 RKNLMYKRF
-248 LVKAPIVTEGI
+248 VKAPIVTEGI

-264 IQTDGGDFIYNYVQT
+264 IQNDNGDFIYNYVQT

-285 LRKVDIVLSGD
+285 LRKVEIVLSGD
-296 IREQDK
+296 IREQGK
-302 CLYTIPRSE
+302 RIYTIPRSE
-311 ALTFYISS
+311 PLTFYISS

-332 RIMER
+332 KIIER

-349 PQGKATIDPALG
+349 PQGKANIDPQLG
-361 NNPEE
+361 NNPGE
-366 IGRIKGNFRELL
+366 IDRIKGNFRELL
-378 VNERFDLD
+378 VNETFDLD
-386 SICVEAFASPEGLI
+386 SICVEAYASPEGAA

-412 AASDYFSSYAS
+412 AASDYFSHFAAQ
-423 RLSDSLSREA
+423 LSDSLSREA
-433 GVMLSLGEEAVSAE
+433 GLVLALGDEVIETLKPA
-447 KTPPLS
+447 PIS
-453 FKSRSGGE
+453 FNSRSGGE
-461 NWQMLNV
+461 NWQMLDV
-468 LVESDPELKD
+468 LIESDEHLKD
-478 AAKREYRHAVE
+478 AAKQEYKQLAAL
-489 IYKDPDLREKQ
+489 YKDPDIREKQ
-500 LSKMPQYRYM
+500 LSRSPHYRYL
-510 REKLYPRLR
+510 REKIYPRLR
-519 IVKFNFY
+519 VVKFNFF
-526 LHRKGMVKD
+526 LHRKGMLKD

-542 DTAYMNGV
+542 DTVYMRGV
-550 QCLRDHDYEEAL
+550 QYLRDHDYEEAL
-562 KRLLPYKDFN
+562 KRLQPYKDFN

-579 LDRNSSAMEILQGL
+579 LDRNSSAMEILRRL
-593 EPTGPVNYLLA
+593 EPDGPVNYLLA
-604 IIYSRQGD
+604 ILYSREGD
-612 ERKAVQCYIHACA
+612 EQRAVQCYVHACA

-636 DPEISALIRKY
+636 DPEISALIKKY
-647 DLRLDNS
+647 DLNNL

>member
-1 MKNIELIGLCAALA
+1 MKSSRFIGLCGILIL
-15 MAAAACGTQKKIEQI
+15 AAAACGTHKKIEQI
-30 RAGEMQARLALPSD
+30 RSVEMQARLALPSD
-44 SGKPVREIKLPEK
+44 SQKTLREIKIPRK
-57 SRDTLQIVDF
+57 TRDTLQIVDF

-80 DDGEMV
+80 EDGEMV
-86 ATDRLEAAVVSA
+86 ATERLDAAVVTA

-152 DYRKAQLRGYEQYRK
+152 DYRKAQLRGYEQYRR

-195 VYAFRNDTSYVSDE
+195 VYAFRNDTTYVSDE

-218 ERQAIEHYTWKLWKR
+218 ERQAVEHYTWKLWKR
-233 WNRRRAG
+233 WNKRRAG
-240 RKELMYRR
+240 RKNLMYRR
-248 LVKAPIVTEGI
+248 FVKAPIVTEGI

-264 IQTDGGDFIYNYVQT
+264 IQNDNGDFIYNYVQT

-285 LRKVDIVLSGD
+285 LRKVEIVLSGD
-296 IREQDK
+296 IREQGK
-302 CLYTIPRSE
+302 RIYTIPRSE
-311 ALTFYISS
+311 PLTFYISS

-332 RIMER
+332 KIIER

-349 PQGKATIDPALG
+349 PQGKAGIDPQLG
-361 NNPEE
+361 NNPGE
-366 IGRIKGNFRELL
+366 IDRIKGNFRELL
-378 VNERFDLD
+378 VNETFDLD
-386 SICVEAFASPEGLI
+386 SICVEAYASPEGAA

-412 AASDYFSSYAS
+412 AASDYFSQFAAQ
-423 RLSDSLSREA
+423 LSDSLSREA
-433 GVMLSLGEEAVSAE
+433 GIVLALGDEVIETGKPA
-447 KTPPLS
+447 PIS
-453 FKSRSGGE
+453 FNSRSGGE
-461 NWQMLNV
+461 NWQMLDV
-468 LVESDPELKD
+468 LIESDEHLKD
-478 AAKREYRHAVE
+478 AAKQEYKQLAAL
-489 IYKDPDLREKQ
+489 YKDPDIREKQ
-500 LSKMPQYRYM
+500 LSRSPHYRYL
-510 REKLYPRLR
+510 REKIYPRLR
-519 IVKFNFY
+519 VVKFNFF
-526 LHRKGMVKD
+526 LHRKGMLKD

-542 DTAYMNGV
+542 DTVYMRGV
-550 QCLRDHDYEEAL
+550 QYLRDHDYEEAL
-562 KRLLPYKDFN
+562 KRLQPYKDFN

-579 LDRNSSAMEILQGL
+579 LDRNSSAMEILRRL
-593 EPTGPVNYLLA
+593 EPDGPVNYLLA
-604 IIYSRQGD
+604 ILYSREGD
-612 ERKAVQCYIHACA
+612 EQRAVQCYVHACA

-636 DPEISALIRKY
+636 DPEISALIKKY
-647 DLRLDNS
+647 DLNNL

>member
-1 MKNIELIGLCAALA
+1 MKSSRFIGLCGILIL
-15 MAAAACGTQKKIEQI
+15 AAAACGTHKKIEQI
-30 RAGEMQARLALPSD
+30 KSVEMQARLALPSD
-44 SGKPVREIKLPEK
+44 SQKTLREIKIPRK
-57 SRDTLQIVDF
+57 TRDTLQIVDF

-80 DDGEMV
+80 EDGEMV
-86 ATDRLEAAVVSA
+86 ATERLDAAVVTA

-152 DYRKAQLRGYEQYRK
+152 DYRKAQLRGYEQYRR

-195 VYAFRNDTSYVSDE
+195 VYAFRNDTTYVSDE

-218 ERQAIEHYTWKLWKR
+218 ERQAVEHYTWKLWKR
-233 WNRRRAG
+233 WNKRRAG
-240 RKELMYRR
+240 RKNLMYRR
-248 LVKAPIVTEGI
+248 FVKAPIVTEGI

-264 IQTDGGDFIYNYVQT
+264 IQNDNGDFIYNYVQT

-285 LRKVDIVLSGD
+285 LRKVEIVLSGD
-296 IREQDK
+296 IREQGK
-302 CLYTIPRSE
+302 RIYTIPRSE
-311 ALTFYISS
+311 PLTFYISS

-332 RIMER
+332 KIIER

-349 PQGKATIDPALG
+349 PQGKANIDPQLG
-361 NNPEE
+361 NNPGE
-366 IGRIKGNFRELL
+366 INRIKGNFRELL
-378 VNERFDLD
+378 VNETFDLD
-386 SICVEAFASPEGLI
+386 SICVEAYASPEGAA

-412 AASDYFSSYAS
+412 AASDYFSHFAAQ
-423 RLSDSLSREA
+423 LSDSLSREA
-433 GVMLSLGEEAVSAE
+433 GIVLALGDEVIETGKPA
-447 KTPPLS
+447 PIS
-453 FKSRSGGE
+453 FNSRSGGE
-461 NWQMLNV
+461 NWQMLDV
-468 LVESDPELKD
+468 LIESDEHLKD
-478 AAKREYRHAVE
+478 AAKQEYKLLAAL
-489 IYKDPDLREKQ
+489 YKDPDIREKQ
-500 LSKMPQYRYM
+500 LSRSPHYRYL
-510 REKLYPRLR
+510 REKIYPRLR
-519 IVKFNFY
+519 VVKFNFF
-526 LHRKGMVKD
+526 LHRKGMLKD

-542 DTAYMNGV
+542 DTVYMRGV
-550 QCLRDHDYEEAL
+550 QYLRDHDYEEAL
-562 KRLLPYKDFN
+562 KRLQPYKDFN

-579 LDRNSSAMEILQGL
+579 LDRNSSAMEILRRL
-593 EPTGPVNYLLA
+593 EPDGPVNYLLA
-604 IIYSRQGD
+604 ILYSREGD
-612 ERKAVQCYIHACA
+612 EQRAVQCYVHACA

-636 DPEISALIRKY
+636 DPEISALIKKY
-647 DLRLDNS
+647 DLNNL

>member
-1 MKNIELIGLCAALA
+1 MKSSRFIGLCGILIL
-15 MAAAACGTQKKIEQI
+15 AAAACGTHKKIEQI
-30 RAGEMQARLALPSD
+30 KSVEMQARLALPSD
-44 SGKPVREIKLPEK
+44 SQKTLREIKIPRK
-57 SRDTLQIVDF
+57 TRDTLQIVDF

-80 DDGEMV
+80 EDGEMV
-86 ATDRLEAAVVSA
+86 ATERLDAAVVTA

-152 DYRKAQLRGYEQYRK
+152 DYRKAQLRGYEQYRR

-195 VYAFRNDTSYVSDE
+195 VYAFRNDTTYVSDE

-218 ERQAIEHYTWKLWKR
+218 ERQAVEHYTWKLWKR
-233 WNRRRAG
+233 WNKRRAG
-240 RKELMYRR
+240 RKNLMYRR
-248 LVKAPIVTEGI
+248 FVKAPIVTEGI

-264 IQTDGGDFIYNYVQT
+264 IQNDNGDFIYNYVQT

-285 LRKVDIVLSGD
+285 LRKVEIVLSGD
-296 IREQDK
+296 IREQGK
-302 CLYTIPRSE
+302 RIYTIPRSE
-311 ALTFYISS
+311 PLTFYISS

-332 RIMER
+332 KIIER

-349 PQGKATIDPALG
+349 PQGKANIDPQLG
-361 NNPEE
+361 NNPGE
-366 IGRIKGNFRELL
+366 IDRIKGNFRELL
-378 VNERFDLD
+378 VNETFDLD
-386 SICVEAFASPEGLI
+386 SICVEAYASPEGAA

-412 AASDYFSSYAS
+412 AASDYFSHFAAQ
-423 RLSDSLSREA
+423 LSDSLSREA
-433 GVMLSLGEEAVSAE
+433 GIVLALGDEVIETLKPA
-447 KTPPLS
+447 PIS
-453 FKSRSGGE
+453 FNSRSGGE
-461 NWQMLNV
+461 NWQMLDV
-468 LVESDPELKD
+468 LIESDEHLKD
-478 AAKREYRHAVE
+478 AAKQEYKQLAAL
-489 IYKDPDLREKQ
+489 YKDPDIREKQ
-500 LSKMPQYRYM
+500 LSRSPHYRYL
-510 REKLYPRLR
+510 REKIYPRLR
-519 IVKFNFY
+519 VVKFNFF
-526 LHRKGMVKD
+526 LHRKGMLKD

-542 DTAYMNGV
+542 DTVYMRGV
-550 QCLRDHDYEEAL
+550 QYLRDHDYEEAL
-562 KRLLPYKDFN
+562 KRLQPYKDFN

-579 LDRNSSAMEILQGL
+579 LDRNSSAMEILRRL
-593 EPTGPVNYLLA
+593 EPDGPVNYLLA
-604 IIYSRQGD
+604 ILYSREGD
-612 ERKAVQCYIHACA
+612 EQRAVQCYVHACA

-636 DPEISALIRKY
+636 DPEISALIKKY
-647 DLRLDNS
+647 DLNNL

>member
-1 MKNIELIGLCAALA
+1 MKSSRFIGLCGILIL
-15 MAAAACGTQKKIEQI
+15 AAAACGTHKKIEQI
-30 RAGEMQARLALPSD
+30 RSVEMQARLALPSD
-44 SGKPVREIKLPEK
+44 SQKTLREIKIPRK
-57 SRDTLQIVDF
+57 TRDTLQIVDF

-80 DDGEMV
+80 EDGEMV
-86 ATDRLEAAVVSA
+86 ATERLDAAVVTA

-152 DYRKAQLRGYEQYRK
+152 DYRKAQLRGYEQYRR

-195 VYAFRNDTSYVSDE
+195 VYAFRNDTTYVSDE

-218 ERQAIEHYTWKLWKR
+218 ERQAVEHYTWKLWKR
-233 WNRRRAG
+233 WNKRRAG
-240 RKELMYRR
+240 RKNLMYRR
-248 LVKAPIVTEGI
+248 FVKAPIVTEGI

-264 IQTDGGDFIYNYVQT
+264 IQNDNGDFIYNYVQT

-285 LRKVDIVLSGD
+285 LRKVEIVLSGD
-296 IREQDK
+296 IREQGK
-302 CLYTIPRSE
+302 RIYTIPRSE
-311 ALTFYISS
+311 PLTFYISS

-332 RIMER
+332 KIIER

-349 PQGKATIDPALG
+349 PQGKANIDPQLG
-361 NNPEE
+361 NNPGE
-366 IGRIKGNFRELL
+366 IDRIKGNFRELL
-378 VNERFDLD
+378 VNETFDLD
-386 SICVEAFASPEGLI
+386 SICVEAYASPEGAA

-412 AASDYFSSYAS
+412 AASDYFSHFAAQ
-423 RLSDSLSREA
+423 LSDSLSREA
-433 GVMLSLGEEAVSAE
+433 GIVLALGDEVIETLKPA
-447 KTPPLS
+447 PIS
-453 FKSRSGGE
+453 FNSRSGGE

-468 LVESDPELKD
+468 LIESDEYLKD
-478 AAKREYRHAVE
+478 AAKQEYKQLAAL
-489 IYKDPDLREKQ
+489 YKDPDIREKQ
-500 LSKMPQYRYM
+500 LSRSPHYRYL
-510 REKLYPRLR
+510 REKIYPRLR
-519 IVKFNFY
+519 VVKFNFF
-526 LHRKGMVKD
+526 LHRKGMLKD

-542 DTAYMNGV
+542 DTVYMRGV
-550 QCLRDHDYEEAL
+550 QYLRDHDYEEAL
-562 KRLLPYKDFN
+562 KRLQPYKDFN

-579 LDRNSSAMEILQGL
+579 LDRNSSAMEILRRL
-593 EPTGPVNYLLA
+593 EPDGPVNYLLA
-604 IIYSRQGD
+604 ILYSREGD
-612 ERKAVQCYIHACA
+612 EQRAVQCYVHACA

-636 DPEISALIRKY
+636 DPEISALIKKY
-647 DLRLDNS
+647 DLNNL

>member
-1 MKNIELIGLCAALA
+1 MKSSRFIGLCGILIL
-15 MAAAACGTQKKIEQI
+15 AAAACGTHKKIEQI
-30 RAGEMQARLALPSD
+30 RSVEMQARLALPSD
-44 SGKPVREIKLPEK
+44 SQKTLREIKIPRK
-57 SRDTLQIVDF
+57 TRDTLQIVDF

-80 DDGEMV
+80 EDGEMV
-86 ATDRLEAAVVSA
+86 ATERLDAAVVTA

-152 DYRKAQLRGYEQYRK
+152 DYRKAQLRGYEQYRR

-195 VYAFRNDTSYVSDE
+195 VYAFRNDTTYVSDE

-218 ERQAIEHYTWKLWKR
+218 ERQAVEHYTWKLWKR
-233 WNRRRAG
+233 WNKRRAG
-240 RKELMYRR
+240 RKNLMYRR
-248 LVKAPIVTEGI
+248 FVKAPIVTEGI

-264 IQTDGGDFIYNYVQT
+264 IQNDNGDFIYNYVQT

-285 LRKVDIVLSGD
+285 LRKVEIVLSGD
-296 IREQDK
+296 IREQGK
-302 CLYTIPRSE
+302 RIYTIPLSE
-311 ALTFYISS
+311 PLTFYISS

-332 RIMER
+332 KIIER

-349 PQGKATIDPALG
+349 PQGKANIDPQLG
-361 NNPEE
+361 NNPGE
-366 IGRIKGNFRELL
+366 IDRIKGNFRELL
-378 VNERFDLD
+378 VNETFDLD
-386 SICVEAFASPEGLI
+386 SICVEAYASPEGAA

-412 AASDYFSSYAS
+412 AASDYFSHFAAQ
-423 RLSDSLSREA
+423 LSDSLSREA
-433 GVMLSLGEEAVSAE
+433 GIVLALGDEVIETGKPA
-447 KTPPLS
+447 PIS
-453 FKSRSGGE
+453 FNSRSGGE
-461 NWQMLNV
+461 NWQMLDV
-468 LVESDPELKD
+468 LIESDKYLKD
-478 AAKREYRHAVE
+478 AAKQEYKQLAAL
-489 IYKDPDLREKQ
+489 YKDPDIREKQ
-500 LSKMPQYRYM
+500 LSRSPHYRYL
-510 REKLYPRLR
+510 REKIYPRLR
-519 IVKFNFY
+519 VVKFNFF
-526 LHRKGMVKD
+526 LHRKGMLKD

-542 DTAYMNGV
+542 DTVYMRGV
-550 QCLRDHDYEEAL
+550 QYLRDHDYEEAL
-562 KRLLPYKDFN
+562 KRLQPYKDFN

-579 LDRNSSAMEILQGL
+579 LDRNSSAMEILRRL
-593 EPTGPVNYLLA
+593 EPDGPVNYLLA
-604 IIYSRQGD
+604 ILYSREGD
-612 ERKAVQCYIHACA
+612 EQRAVQCYVHACA

-636 DPEISALIRKY
+636 DPEISALIKKY
-647 DLRLDNS
+647 DLNNL

>member
-1 MKNIELIGLCAALA
+1 MKSSRFIGLCGILIL
-15 MAAAACGTQKKIEQI
+15 AAAACGTHKKIEQI
-30 RAGEMQARLALPSD
+30 RSVEMQARLALPSD
-44 SGKPVREIKLPEK
+44 SQKTLREIKIPRK
-57 SRDTLQIVDF
+57 TRDTLQIVDF

-80 DDGEMV
+80 EDGEMV
-86 ATDRLEAAVVSA
+86 ATERLDAAVVTA

-152 DYRKAQLRGYEQYRK
+152 DYRKAQLRGYEQYRR

-195 VYAFRNDTSYVSDE
+195 VYAFRNDTTYVSDE

-218 ERQAIEHYTWKLWKR
+218 ERQAVEHYTWKLWKR
-233 WNRRRAG
+233 WNKRRAG
-240 RKELMYRR
+240 RKNLMYRR
-248 LVKAPIVTEGI
+248 FVKAPIVTEGI

-264 IQTDGGDFIYNYVQT
+264 IQNDNGDFIYNYVQT

-285 LRKVDIVLSGD
+285 LRKVEIVLSGD
-296 IREQDK
+296 IREPGK
-302 CLYTIPRSE
+302 RIYTIPRSE
-311 ALTFYISS
+311 PLTFYISS

-332 RIMER
+332 KIIER

-349 PQGKATIDPALG
+349 PQGKANIDPQLG
-361 NNPEE
+361 NNPGE
-366 IGRIKGNFRELL
+366 IDRIKGNFRELL
-378 VNERFDLD
+378 VNETFDLD
-386 SICVEAFASPEGLI
+386 SICVEAYASPEGAA

-412 AASDYFSSYAS
+412 AASDYFSHFAAQ
-423 RLSDSLSREA
+423 LSDSLSREA
-433 GVMLSLGEEAVSAE
+433 GIVLALGDEVIETGKPA
-447 KTPPLS
+447 PIS
-453 FKSRSGGE
+453 FNSRSGGE
-461 NWQMLNV
+461 NWQMLDV
-468 LVESDPELKD
+468 LIESDEHLKD
-478 AAKREYRHAVE
+478 AAKQEYKQLAAL
-489 IYKDPDLREKQ
+489 YKDPDIREKQ
-500 LSKMPQYRYM
+500 LSRSPHYRYL
-510 REKLYPRLR
+510 REKIYPRLR
-519 IVKFNFY
+519 VVKFNFF
-526 LHRKGMVKD
+526 LHRKGMLKD

-542 DTAYMNGV
+542 DTVYMRGV
-550 QCLRDHDYEEAL
+550 QYLRDHDYEEAL
-562 KRLLPYKDFN
+562 KRLQPYKDFN

-579 LDRNSSAMEILQGL
+579 LDRNSSAMEILRRL
-593 EPTGPVNYLLA
+593 EPDGPVNYLLA
-604 IIYSRQGD
+604 ILYSREGD
-612 ERKAVQCYIHACA
+612 EQRAVQCYVHACA

-636 DPEISALIRKY
+636 DPEISALIKKY
-647 DLRLDNS
+647 DLNNL